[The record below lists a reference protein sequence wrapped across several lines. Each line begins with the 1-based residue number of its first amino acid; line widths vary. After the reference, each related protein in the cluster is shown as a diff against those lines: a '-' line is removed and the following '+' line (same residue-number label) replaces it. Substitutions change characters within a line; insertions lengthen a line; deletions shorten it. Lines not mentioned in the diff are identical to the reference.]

1 MTEPAHVSLFAEMDA
16 AADAM
21 PAPNRDDLQLK
32 LRRIVRARRPDLSRE
47 TWLELFEIWFER
59 HLGSIRNRHAEAHD
73 ASPRSSRRRRG
84 RFRQATRSC
93 VRAAR

>member
-16 AADAM
+16 AAAAM
-21 PAPNRDDLQLK
+21 LAPSRDDLQLK
-32 LRRIVRARRPDLSRE
+32 LRQIVRARRPDLSRE
-47 TWLELFEIWFER
+47 TGLELFEIWSSATSARLETGTPR
-59 HLGSIRNRHAEAHD
+59 LTH